1 MTLPYSLPP
10 RLSLICKVLTG
21 LSLALALAYIA
32 IGLYDGLISKFMDT
46 MYQTIDAKHQAVITI
61 SSIKTSAL
69 TIISAVIVSGN
80 LFIFLA
86 MANVFRQMSKGYV
99 FALPTAKSIRIL
111 GFTVLLFSVLDILSR
126 PIMLV
131 LWTYDSPAGHGLL
144 SLSLSTHQGMMVL
157 MGGLFMVIG
166 HIYVEAIR
174 MADENRQYV

>member
-1 MTLPYSLPP
+1 MVFF
-10 RLSLICKVLTG
+10 LSW
-21 LSLALALAYIA
+21 A
-32 IGLYDGLISKFMDT
+32 
-46 MYQTIDAKHQAVITI
+46 
-61 SSIKTSAL
+61 
-69 TIISAVIVSGN
+69 
-80 LFIFLA
+80 
-86 MANVFRQMSKGYV
+86 
-99 FALPTAKSIRIL
+99 TAKSIRIL

-174 MADENRQYV
+174 MADENRQYVCDRGNYCQSAIGEDQTYRLTSCR